1 MNPLSTALGIP
12 PLTNRKQDCIFNNID
27 WYFVLTLELFGIGRA
42 LVVGPRQS
50 QVQLKPPERT
60 FETAEIG
67 NQSNIRTMTRRMAG
81 PVPREDVMARA
92 NLDTILRKQLLK
104 LLQPRVKL
112 LQSRI
117 LLIYRQRF

>member
-1 MNPLSTALGIP
+1 
-12 PLTNRKQDCIFNNID
+12 
-27 WYFVLTLELFGIGRA
+27 
-42 LVVGPRQS
+42 
-50 QVQLKPPERT
+50 
-60 FETAEIG
+60 
-67 NQSNIRTMTRRMAG
+67 MAG